1 MNKLK
6 FTKNLTFGSGKF
18 VKEGWRYRGM
28 DVWQFNNSDI
38 GKIRQEQ
45 QNDNG
50 YISRHEDLFTSKKA
64 FTLAEVLITLGV
76 IGVVA
81 AITLPALFT
90 NITGYVNTKR
100 QENIGQKVTQAMEQ
114 MRAHGLLNTQYS
126 STESFVDEFQ
136 KYIKI
141 SKRCDSEHIA
151 ECWPTEKVTT
161 GDDEEYEVSQAKTG
175 KHLSLESES
184 NNVGLVLIDGAP
196 IILNYN
202 PSAPAIDVGDK
213 VKWTEGLPK
222 YTTTVTG
229 AIDFIMDV
237 NGGKGPNSE
246 QEESKRDISSF
257 KSAKFSKGELT
268 CEEKNGIEI
277 QNVGCVVDTGK
288 TLNWDDA
295 RTTCADMGMEL
306 LNETYYN
313 TIKRFAYC
321 SQNMSNRTFW
331 LSNESRN
338 AAGYITVQN
347 NCVMSSG
354 GYIEKSSK
362 IYVLC
367 VGN

>member
-1 MNKLK
+1 MEKNK
-6 FTKNLTFGSGKF
+6 T
-18 VKEGWRYRGM
+18 
-28 DVWQFNNSDI
+28 
-38 GKIRQEQ
+38 
-45 QNDNG
+45 
-50 YISRHEDLFTSKKA
+50 A

-213 VKWTEGLPK
+213 VKWTEGLPQ

-246 QEESKRDISSF
+246 KEGSKRDIRPFKIASF
-257 KSAKFSKGELT
+257 TIVDT
-268 CEEKNGIEI
+268 CKDGIEVPGI
-277 QNVGCVVDTGK
+277 GCVVELEGLYTWRLA
-288 TLNWDDA
+288 LN
-295 RTTCADMGMEL
+295 TCKQKKMEL
-306 LNETYYN
+306 PDLDTLRLIYDSHADGLPNSGDFWSSEIDFTSYVWFKLFNNGDEYRNHET
-313 TIKRFAYC
+313 T
-321 SQNMSNRTFW
+321 
-331 LSNESRN
+331 LH
-338 AAGYITVQN
+338 G
-347 NCVMSSG
+347 
-354 GYIEKSSK
+354 
-362 IYVLC
+362 VLC